1 LKLKNATVDKIT
13 VSGIVSDAMTKC
25 IAVWNN
31 KNLIRKNFVEVEK
44 DEMENVEINN
54 FEDILDDA
62 DD

>member
-1 LKLKNATVDKIT
+1 MDKIT